1 MEPASKRA
9 AVVFA
14 AALACAPSAAEPPTF
29 SVDMARRL
37 IAELGPQKAAEQV
50 SSDSPRLEAVSSGVA
65 SGRLEWL
72 DVGVQLVGTD
82 EAYLKDRL
90 LQAFSIAL
98 QRNATAVLERSAA
111 GVPVEAVCGY
121 DPFTGVD
128 SPGTRGDFYQ
138 ALAARERAVA
148 GVKRTDLAVAKGTCL
163 TALAHLRTVG
173 AKRYVP

>member
-9 AVVFA
+9 AVVIA
-14 AALACAPSAAEPPTF
+14 AALACAPSAAEPPRF

-90 LQAFSIAL
+90 IQAFSVAL
-98 QRNATAVLERSAA
+98 QRDATAVLERSAA

-128 SPGTRGDFYQ
+128 NPGTRGDFNQ

-148 GVKRTDLAVAKGTCL
+148 GVKRADLAAAKGTCL
-163 TALAHLRTVG
+163 AALTHLRTVG
-173 AKRYVP
+173 ARRYAP